1 MSILSALRKSK
12 TEREAREPPTRPQ
25 AVPIVGAVTLPVPQ
39 VARNTSRRMS
49 DASSITDSST
59 LNQEP
64 VNKEHRHNSFLSKAK
79 DAITGRSRSPSP
91 SGHKSSNGVSDAVR
105 SFRSQLE
112 EELKGTKEADL
123 IAGISR
129 DSFLGFIADE
139 RLRLMPAKGSRWDKL
154 LKWAEDFATKIA
166 IFEHGYRED
175 ISGCSQATE
184 LIFACLQALLLLGPK
199 QGEALERAFSVCHE
213 YGLTFQ
219 FYSRNTKVLDSIPEA
234 IRQLGLA
241 LTDMVGFAVEVAV
254 FYRKSARAMRTTSV
268 TVDFNVTFGS
278 RMASFS
284 SRKDRIAELM
294 WSWQL
299 QKSAETSGK
308 LVMMILINDG

>member
-1 MSILSALRKSK
+1 MSILSALRKGKSGS
-12 TEREAREPPTRPQ
+12 ESRDPSPRP
-25 AVPIVGAVTLPVPQ
+25 AALPVVAAKTLPVPQ
-39 VARNTSRRMS
+39 IARSSRRLS
-49 DASSITDSST
+49 DASSITDST

-64 VNKEHRHNSFLSKAK
+64 AKDHSHGSFLSKTK
-79 DAITGRSRSPSP
+79 DAIMGRSRSPSP
-91 SGHKSSNGVSDAVR
+91 AGHKSNNGVLDAVR

-112 EELKGTKEADL
+112 DELKGTKESEL
-123 IAGISR
+123 IVGVGR

-154 LKWAEDFATKIA
+154 LKWAEEFAMKIV
-166 IFEHGYRED
+166 IFEREYRED
-175 ISGCSQATE
+175 ISGCNQATE

-199 QGEALERAFSVCHE
+199 QGEALERAFAVCHE

-241 LTDMVGFAVEVAV
+241 LTDMIGFAVEVAV

-299 QKSAETSGK
+299 QKSAETSGE
-308 LVMMILINDG
+308 